1 MRFRWLLL
9 YLVVGLMVGLM
20 VSLPSLRHGSDVVDF
35 VGTDDRAVEAIRL
48 IAPGYQPWV
57 DPVFEPEER
66 LESWLFRLQA
76 LAGGGL
82 LAYSLYRLIRR
93 GGRQLAGKRVP
104 H

>member
-1 MRFRWLLL
+1 MRFKWLLL
-9 YLVVGLMVGLM
+9 YLMIVLI
-20 VSLPSLRHGSDVVDF
+20 VSLPFFRRETELADF
-35 VGTDDRAVEAIRL
+35 VGTDDRAVEAIGL

-66 LESWLFRLQA
+66 LEQWLFLLQA